1 MNPLTKPSIFAS
13 YSVCT
18 TVAWGTTMWVK
29 KFVDEVGSAVFYRNL
44 YNILATGVTIT
55 KADRP
60 GNFTIFCCRMSSIEP
75 ARPICTTS
83 VCWHTRCW
91 HFCSCSFH
99 KTIPSLR
106 KWFVTQL
113 CSERC
118 YVTYLSIGITQ
129 VIILIARIDCE
140 VKWKLLKG

>member
-18 TVAWGTTMWVK
+18 AVAWGTTRWVK
-29 KFVDEVGSAVFYRNL
+29 KFVDEVGSAVFYRNRC
-44 YNILATGVTIT
+44 NILATGATIT
-55 KADRP
+55 KADLP
-60 GNFTIFCCRMSSIEP
+60 GNFTIFCCRMSSIQP
-75 ARPICTTS
+75 AWPICTTS

-106 KWFVTQL
+106 KKVVTQL
-113 CSERC
+113 FSDKCC
-118 YVTYLSIGITQ
+118 VTYLSIGLTQ
-129 VIILIARIDCE
+129 VTILIARIDCQ
-140 VKWKLLKG
+140 VKWQLLKG